1 MTHRPGK
8 LLRLPAAKLSLVLFV
23 SQYLDRGLITENII
37 EAHVILEFQVI
48 VIAQNYCSYA
58 RYQYFGTRITV
69 RFFYSG
75 LYHAEAVISIDF
87 SGRDF
92 HVSRTVQY
100 IHTPCLALA
109 EQADLPKQLHFNPSP
124 TFLPPPDKTEKV
136 FVLPDTNFKILSM

>member
-8 LLRLPAAKLSLVLFV
+8 PLRLPAAKLSLVLFV

-92 HVSRTVQY
+92 HVSRTV
-100 IHTPCLALA
+100 HTHSLLGARRTSRSSKTTSLQPIP
-109 EQADLPKQLHFNPSP
+109 DLPSTLIKQRRSSCCQIQ
-124 TFLPPPDKTEKV
+124 
-136 FVLPDTNFKILSM
+136 ILRY